1 MYFKNQSLLFKYLI
15 VLEFQAAREACNQMG
30 NRKFYEQIIVDS
42 LQVQKGKIVDETDV
56 VTLKDYMQV
65 I

>member
-1 MYFKNQSLLFKYLI
+1 
-15 VLEFQAAREACNQMG
+15 MG

-65 I
+65 IPWV